1 VKFKPFITLAAAIAI
16 IGANALTLSAQ
27 RGKNAS
33 QTTKAPSTSV
43 AGPSSAIQQKIE
55 AYLRDQYA
63 WGPTYK
69 LKFEPLK
76 ETPIPNLYQVTV
88 AVSVEGQ
95 GDTASFY
102 VTKDGRYLIRAEL
115 EDMNTD
121 PAVAIRKQMNIT
133 DYPSK
138 GPADAKI
145 VLVEYADYECPSCRQ
160 LDTVL
165 RGVLS
170 THPEVRL
177 IYKDFPLVQIHPWAM
192 TAATAGRCA
201 YKQSPDNFWKFH
213 DLLFDNQSLISPENA
228 WQKMQDYATQSG
240 LDSIAL
246 KSCMADPQ
254 TQEEV
259 RKSLSEGESLHIANT
274 PTIFVNGRRLIG
286 PDAPTLQQFIQ
297 YELLP
302 RSPRS
307 LY

>member
-1 VKFKPFITLAAAIAI
+1 VKSKPFIILSAAVAI
-16 IGANALTLSAQ
+16 IGVSALTLSAQ
-27 RGKNAS
+27 RGTQAPPKG
-33 QTTKAPSTSV
+33 KAPSTPAAV
-43 AGPSSAIQQKIE
+43 PSSVIQQKIE

-63 WGPTYK
+63 WGPTYI

-95 GDTASFY
+95 GDTARFY

-121 PAVAIRKQMNIT
+121 PAVAIRKQMNVT

-138 GPADAKI
+138 GSADAKV

-165 RGVLS
+165 RGLLP
-170 THPEVRL
+170 TLPEVRL
-177 IYKDFPLVQIHPWAM
+177 IFKDFPLVQIHPWAM

-201 YKQSPDNFWKFH
+201 YKQSPNNFWKFH
-213 DLLFDNQSLISPENA
+213 DLLFDNQALILPENA
-228 WQKMQDYATQSG
+228 YQKMQDYATQSG
-240 LDSIAL
+240 LDPVAL
-246 KSCMADPQ
+246 KLCMADGQ
-254 TQEEV
+254 TQEDV
-259 RKSLSEGESLHIANT
+259 KNSMSEGVLLHITNT

-297 YELLP
+297 YELSHRFP
-302 RSPRS
+302 HSS
-307 LY
+307 Y